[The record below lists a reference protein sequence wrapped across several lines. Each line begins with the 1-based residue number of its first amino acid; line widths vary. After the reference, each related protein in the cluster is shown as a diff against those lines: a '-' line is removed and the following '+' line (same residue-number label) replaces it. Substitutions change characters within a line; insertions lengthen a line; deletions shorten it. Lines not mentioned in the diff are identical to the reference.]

1 MTQIYRE
8 LTELIDKGQPCALA
22 TLVATSGSSPQ
33 NAGAKVI
40 FLPDGRILGT
50 IGGGCLEAEARKVG
64 LDCIRTK
71 QYKLFDLRLD
81 DDFGWDDG
89 LICGGQVHIFVN
101 PCPERSKSAFM
112 AAVDAAE
119 QHSTAALCTYVRGGG
134 DLVGYTFLADS
145 DGKCISSAGPS
156 PIIPETARTISDAV
170 TSTLEQG
177 KERLAKLD
185 DGSTLYI
192 EPILPRPTVVIA
204 GAGHVGAA
212 LGQIMVLCG
221 FEVVIVDDRPSFAN
235 KERLHFADR
244 VIVDDIPKFLR
255 SYPVSSQTF
264 FVIVTRGHRHD
275 AHCLREVVKSHA
287 KYVGMIGSKRKICVI
302 YEELLREGLATAEEL
317 KRVHSPL
324 GFDIGSREVGEIAVS
339 IAAELVAVRRGVEA
353 SEVKAL
359 KYTPPFV

>member
-8 LTELIDKGQPCALA
+8 LTDLIDKEQPCALA

-71 QYKLFDLRLD
+71 QYRLFDLRLD

-101 PCPERSKSAFM
+101 PCPERSKEAYVSAIE
-112 AAVDAAE
+112 AAE
-119 QHSTAALCTYVRGGG
+119 QHKTAALCTYVKGGG
-134 DLVGYTFLADS
+134 DLVGLTFLTDAQAQ
-145 DGKCISSAGPS
+145 CIAS
-156 PIIPETARTISDAV
+156 PYQVPIGDDTLRTISEAV
-170 TSTLEQG
+170 SSTLVQG
-177 KERLAKLD
+177 KERLARLE
-185 DGSTLYI
+185 DGSAIYI

-212 LGQIMVLCG
+212 LGQIMALCG

-235 KERLHFADR
+235 KERLPFADR
-244 VIVDDIPKFLR
+244 AVVDDIPKFLR
-255 SYPVSSQTF
+255 AFPVSNQTY

-275 AHCLREVVKSHA
+275 AHCLREVVKSEA

-302 YEELLREGLATAEEL
+302 YEELLREGLATTEEL
-317 KRVHSPL
+317 RKVHSPL

-339 IAAELVAVRRGVEA
+339 IAAELVAVRRGVDP
-353 SEVKAL
+353 SSIKSL